1 MKRVARL
8 SWRRWPI
15 AVKLTLTIT
24 LSVMAAVAGVTWLSL
39 NREQQTF
46 RRSLEAQAQSILD
59 LLAALAADPLY
70 KLQPDVLSE
79 LLVRMGEQPSI
90 VSGSIYDPLGQLIV
104 ELGQV
109 QPTYTVTVDPWG
121 QHILNSDRMVLLWR
135 SDRLVVGQ
143 TVEVGHQTLGA
154 VSVGLSTDSLEKK
167 MAQVRNR
174 GLAVAL
180 GAGALGALVAWLI
193 SRSITHPL
201 NRLVDATRRIAAGES
216 NPAIAVEGEDELAT
230 LARGFN
236 YMSDRIHD
244 TILHLE
250 ERAAQ
255 LQRSEAKNQA
265 LLEAIP
271 DLMLRLRQDGTYLD
285 VRIAKDPTQEHPFS
299 PSGLLGKNLREVLP
313 DEIAEQ
319 TLQASH
325 RARQTGRAQ
334 ILEYQLPLTQSGHE
348 QPQLRDFEA
357 RLVASGKDEVLA
369 IVRDI
374 TERKRYETQIEAER
388 RQLEQ
393 IIADAPVAIAVLD
406 HQLRYLAHSQQ
417 WLIDRSLGDR
427 SLVGERHEEIFPDLP
442 EHWKAAFRRALA
454 GEKVAYPEECWIRGD
469 GTTLCL
475 RWAVYPWYRS
485 SQEVGGIAIATHN
498 INELVQA
505 REAALENV
513 RLKSEFL
520 ANMSHELRTPM
531 NGVLGMT
538 DLLLTTPLNPQQLE
552 YTEILKTSGEHL
564 LDLIQDLL
572 GFSKLETGQIQLEN
586 RDFEVNQ
593 CIEKVLDLFSFQAY
607 SKGLEIGA
615 IVDENIPDL
624 IMGDASRLR
633 QILTIL
639 VGNAVKFTR
648 NGSIL
653 IAVELEPNT
662 TEFSHQFAPQ
672 EQELLTLR
680 FSVQDTGIGI
690 PPEKQKYLF
699 QAFSQIDSST
709 TREYGGTGL
718 GLAIVQR
725 LVQLMGGKIFVDST
739 PEVGSTF
746 AFTTTLAISPISG
759 SSQRQFPNCS
769 PALQG
774 LRLLLVDDHPLS
786 CQILRHYATLWGM
799 EVWEA
804 TKVSEAENLLQSAV
818 ITGQHFDL
826 VVIDL
831 ASPTLDQQVLDR
843 LTRARGKAAHTK
855 FIAFAAP
862 NQSYRSRQFLEAGF
876 FNSVTK
882 PIKASRLLTSFL
894 AAIDQTAQE
903 PSSFVPQ
910 VPKSLD
916 PTQVSKSQPMEK
928 PAVLVVEDTPIN
940 QKVVLN
946 QLRLLGYRAE
956 CANNGREALEKLAQA
971 PADLV
976 LMDCQMPVLDG
987 YQATQ
992 ALREREKHNGRH
1004 TIVIALTAHAL
1015 ASDREKCLAAGM
1027 DDYLSK
1033 PVSIDKLGATLE
1045 HWLKSNHRDKSKSE
1059 EGSVLPI
1066 PLDCPPDEDLKSC
1079 PEPDQSQSPRA
1090 AIDWARLHQVSGAD
1104 SEFEIELL
1112 EAFVES
1118 ADEYIDEIGKAIKTK
1133 NSSMLGRF
1141 SHQLKGASGNV
1152 GVPAMM
1158 AIAITLNDCAKTHQ
1172 FEGLS
1177 DYLPE
1182 LLLIRQQ
1189 VRSVIDELKGEEG
1202 VDS

>member
-15 AVKLTLTIT
+15 AIKLTFTIT

-39 NREQQTF
+39 SREQQTF

-79 LLVRMGEQPSI
+79 LLVHMGSQPSI
-90 VSGSIYDPLGQLIV
+90 LSGSIYDPLGQPIV
-104 ELGQV
+104 ELGEV
-109 QPTYTVTVDPWG
+109 QPAYTVTVDPWG
-121 QHILNSDRMVLLWR
+121 QQILDSDHMVLIWK
-135 SDRLVVGQ
+135 SDQLVAGQ
-143 TVEVGHQTLGA
+143 TVQVGHQTLGA
-154 VSVGLSTDSLEKK
+154 VSVGLSTDALEKK
-167 MAQVRNR
+167 IAQVRNR

-201 NRLVDATRRIAAGES
+201 NRLVDATQRIAAGEI
-216 NPAIAVEGEDELAT
+216 NPEIEVEGEDELAT

-236 YMSDRIHD
+236 YMSDRIHE

-285 VRIAKDPTQEHPFS
+285 VRVAKDPTQEHPFS

-313 DEIAEQ
+313 ERIAEQ
-319 TLQASH
+319 TLQAAH

-334 ILEYQLPLTQSGHE
+334 ILEYQLPLTSSGGE
-348 QPQLRDFEA
+348 QTQLRDFEA

-374 TERKRYETQIEAER
+374 TERKRYETRIEAER

-406 HQLRYLAHSQQ
+406 RQLRYLAHSQQ
-417 WLIDRSLGDR
+417 WIIDRGLVDK
-427 SLVGERHEEIFPDLP
+427 SLVGEFHEDIFPDLP
-442 EHWKAAFRRALA
+442 ERWKAAFRRALA
-454 GEKVAYPEECWIRGD
+454 GEKVAYPEECWIRAD
-469 GTTLCL
+469 GMTLCL

-485 SQEVGGIAIATHN
+485 DGEVGGIAIATHN

-572 GFSKLETGQIQLEN
+572 GFSKLETGQIQLEE
-586 RDFEVNQ
+586 RDFDVHQ

-615 IVDENIPDL
+615 IVDETIPEL
-624 IMGDASRLR
+624 MMGDASRLR

-648 NGSIL
+648 TGSVL
-653 IAVELEPNT
+653 IAVELEPKM
-662 TEFSHQFAPQ
+662 TEFSHQFAGQ
-672 EQELLTLR
+672 ERERLTLR

-718 GLAIVQR
+718 GLAIARR
-725 LVQLMGGKIFVDST
+725 LVQLMGSEIFVDST
-739 PEVGSTF
+739 PQVGSTF
-746 AFTTTLAISPISG
+746 TFTTTLAVSPFSG
-759 SSQRQFPNCS
+759 SIPRQLPS
-769 PALQG
+769 PSLALQG

-786 CQILRHYATLWGM
+786 CQILRHYAAIWGID
-799 EVWEA
+799 VWEA
-804 TKVSEAENLLQSAV
+804 TTVSEAENLLRSAV
-818 ITGQHFDL
+818 LTGQHFDL

-843 LTRARGKAAHTK
+843 LTRAQGKTEQTK

-876 FNSVTK
+876 FDSVTK

-894 AAIDQTAQE
+894 TAIDQTTPE
-903 PSSFVPQ
+903 PLSLVQ
-910 VPKSLD
+910 HLPKSLD
-916 PTQVSKSQPMEK
+916 QSQVSESQPMEK

-946 QLRLLGYRAE
+946 QLKVLGYRAD
-956 CANNGREALEKLAQA
+956 CANNGREALEKLAQV

-992 ALREREKHNGRH
+992 VLRELEKHNGRH

-1045 HWLKSNHRDKSKSE
+1045 HWLKGNHTDKSNSE
-1059 EGSVLPI
+1059 EGSALSVPSDF
-1066 PLDCPPDEDLKSC
+1066 PSEEDRKVS
-1079 PEPDQSQSPRA
+1079 PQSDRSQSPQE
-1090 AIDWARLHQVSGAD
+1090 AINWDRLHQVSGAD
-1104 SEFEIELL
+1104 AEFEIELL
-1112 EAFVES
+1112 EAFIES
-1118 ADEYIDEIGKAIKTK
+1118 ADEYIEAIKQAIDAHDSPT
-1133 NSSMLGRF
+1133 LGRF
-1141 SHQLKGASGNV
+1141 AHQLKGASGNV

-1158 AIAITLNDCAKTHQ
+1158 AIANTLNDRAKTHQ

-1182 LLLIRQQ
+1182 LLWIRQQ
-1189 VRSVIDELKGEEG
+1189 VQSVIDELKASG
-1202 VDS
+1202 